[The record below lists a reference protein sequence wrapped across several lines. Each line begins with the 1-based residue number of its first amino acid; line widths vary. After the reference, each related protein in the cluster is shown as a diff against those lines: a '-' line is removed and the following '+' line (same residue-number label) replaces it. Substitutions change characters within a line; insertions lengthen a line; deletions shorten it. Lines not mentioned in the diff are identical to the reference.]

1 MRGRAVARR
10 LVEIA
15 GLLLLAASFPHAVT
29 AAAGTSRAENPTP
42 GPRLTN
48 LARMPNQMPF
58 NTPALMQ
65 SQSTANGFLTLPY
78 LSSHV
83 VTSIFDHCNPDYTQ
97 DGKDCRFDGAIA
109 LKTNGVDPN
118 FSLGYAM
125 TPGGTDYLYY
135 DGHNGYDYGLSY
147 EPVLAAGD
155 GIVRIAG
162 SDSANPCFGQTVT
175 IDHPN
180 GYTTRYA
187 HMSTIGVVSGQTV
200 TRGQTVGISGNTG
213 CSTGPHLHFGAYV
226 TSSWTAIDPYG
237 WAGPAGADPWPSDA
251 GDLWLTGGPRYPL
264 PDAPTNLLAIAGDAS
279 ATVSW
284 NPPAYTGGLS
294 VQAYMVTASP
304 GGQTTT
310 VGPSATSAMLTG
322 LSNGT
327 TYTFTVVA
335 NNAVGDGTPSSPSNS
350 IIPPAWPGRFHP
362 LPPSRILDTRTAI
375 GLGGHVG
382 AGQTLDVPV
391 LGVGGVPSSGV
402 AAVAMNVTVTN
413 PSDKGYLT
421 VYPTGVA
428 RPLASNLDFVAGQ
441 TVANLV
447 TVAVGTA
454 GKVTIYNSTGG
465 ADVIFD
471 LTGWVSAQ
479 GMTTVTAGQYRPLV
493 PARILDT
500 RGTIGRLGPDQAMDL
515 QVAGQGGVPAAGASA
530 VVLNVTVTA
539 PSAASYLTV
548 YPSGVSRPLSSNLG
562 FVSGQTLANRVVVG
576 LGTNGKVSLYN
587 FAGSTDVVVDVGG
600 WFTDGSSGGAGGE
613 YTGVAPVRLL
623 DTRTAGGP
631 LGPGAS
637 LVIPVAGQV
646 RLPALTSVTPPT
658 AVVLNVTVTNPT
670 AAGFLTVY
678 PSGGS
683 RPLASD
689 LDFSPGQT
697 VPNLVVVKLGADG
710 KVALFNLAG
719 STDVV
724 IDVLGWYD

>member
-1 MRGRAVARR
+1 
-10 LVEIA
+10 
-15 GLLLLAASFPHAVT
+15 
-29 AAAGTSRAENPTP
+29 
-42 GPRLTN
+42 
-48 LARMPNQMPF
+48 MPNQMPF
-58 NTPALMQ
+58 NTPALLQ

-83 VTSIFDHCNPDYTQ
+83 ITSTFDHCNPDYTQ
-97 DGKDCRFDGAIA
+97 DGKDCRFDGAVA

-135 DGHNGYDYGLSY
+135 DGHNGYDYGMAY
-147 EPVLAAGD
+147 EPVLAAAD

-180 GYTTRYA
+180 GDTTRYA
-187 HMSTIGVVSGQTV
+187 HLSSITVVPGQNV

-213 CSTGPHLHFGAYV
+213 CSTGPHLHFGVYL

-237 WAGPAGADPWPSDA
+237 WVGLAGADPWPSDQ

-294 VQAYMVTASP
+294 VLGYMVTASP
-304 GGQTTT
+304 GGVTTT
-310 VGPSATSAMLTG
+310 VGPGATSATLTG

-335 NNAVGDGTPSSPSNS
+335 NNAVGNGTLSSPSNS

-362 LPPSRILDTRTAI
+362 LPPARILDTRTAI

-382 AGQTLDVPV
+382 ADQTLDVPV
-391 LGVGGVPSSGV
+391 LSVGGVPSSGV
-402 AAVAMNVTVTN
+402 AAVAINVTVTN
-413 PSDKGYLT
+413 PSASGYLT

-441 TVANLV
+441 TIANLV

-454 GKVTIYNSTGG
+454 GKVTIYNSTG
-465 ADVIFD
+465 ATDVIFD
-471 LTGWVSAQ
+471 VAGWVSAQ
-479 GMTTVTAGQYRPLV
+479 GMTTVTAGQYRALV

-500 RGTIGRLGPDQAMDL
+500 RGTIGRLGADQAMDL
-515 QVAGQGGVPAAGASA
+515 QVAGQGGVPPAGASA
-530 VVLNVTVTA
+530 VVLNVTVTG
-539 PSAASYLTV
+539 PSAASYITV
-548 YPSGVSRPLSSNLG
+548 YPSGVGRPLSSNLG
-562 FVSGQTLANRVVVG
+562 FVAGQTLANRVLVG
-576 LGTNGKVSLYN
+576 LGPNGKVSLYN
-587 FAGSTDVVVDVGG
+587 LAGSTDVVVDVGG

-623 DTRTAGGP
+623 DTRKAGGP

-637 LVIPVAGQV
+637 LVVPVAGQV
-646 RLPALTSVTPPT
+646 RLPGLTSVTPPT

-670 AAGFLTVY
+670 SAGFLTVY

-689 LDFSPGQT
+689 LDFTPGQT
-697 VPNLVVVKLGADG
+697 VPNLVVVKLGPDG

-719 STDVV
+719 TTDVV